1 MFSRQSLYVV
11 PLATSI
17 ALFSFVL
24 SSTYGEAYAGTPS
37 RRELKQACKSDF
49 DGCKS
54 AGTKA
59 SECRKEKR
67 DCRKENG
74 VTFVDDLIYAKTQ
87 VQVLIRKVLENVT
100 LELGEDPDLGEYIEL
115 DVQSGKLNGLS
126 DFDFVPGQL
135 KSSVGI
141 GHVNGK
147 AEVRIRV
154 YTYDMEHSTGASE
167 LQTSPGR
174 KFPRFLGGR
183 VFDSLFGYAFAVG
196 GTSGY
201 QFYIDPKEKVI
212 GVTIPSGAV
221 GQLLSEVNSLKNQ
234 IKYVKDIVP
243 NFNSIPLP
251 VTYNKHKVG
260 RISLLSSD
268 SNGKNSGVVI
278 LFDHTALVNALKE
291 EAASKPPVP

>member
-1 MFSRQSLYVV
+1 MFSRQSLLVV
-11 PLATSI
+11 PMATSI

-24 SSTYGEAYAGTPS
+24 STAYAGSPT
-37 RRELKQACKSDF
+37 RRELKEACADDF
-49 DGCKS
+49 DGCKA

-59 SECRKEKR
+59 SQCRKDKR

-74 VTFVDDLIYAKTQ
+74 VRFIDDLILAKTK
-87 VQVLIRKVLENVT
+87 VQVVIRKVLENVT
-100 LELGEDPDLGEYIEL
+100 LELGEDAELGEYIEL

-126 DFDFVPGQL
+126 DFEFVPGQL

-141 GHVNGK
+141 GHANGK

-174 KFPRFLGGR
+174 RFPRFLGGR
-183 VFDSLFGYAFAVG
+183 TFESLFGYAFGVA
-196 GTSGY
+196 GTPGY
-201 QFYIDPKEKVI
+201 QFYIDPKEKII
-212 GVTIPSGAV
+212 GVTVPSGAV
-221 GQLLSEVNSLKNQ
+221 GQLLNEVNSLKNQ
-234 IKYVKDIVP
+234 IKYVKDIIP

-251 VTYNKHKVG
+251 VVYNKHGVG

-268 SNGKNSGVVI
+268 STGKGSGVVI

-291 EAASKPPVP
+291 EAAAKPPAL